1 MTRLFAALLTIAFT
15 TTFAPPALADT
26 AGEPTDQL
34 IEKINTYVVR
44 VHVMLQSGAY
54 GVGSGV
60 VVAQDQIV
68 TNCHVIAEASN
79 ISVTVNGEAYAVSAI
94 KPDWHHDVC
103 ILKTAGIQAPIAV
116 MGSSKALQY
125 GQAVFATG
133 HPSFQTH
140 PSTTYGLVKG
150 LYAMD
155 DSVIVRASSSFMPGD
170 SGGGLFDNT
179 GKLVGIIALKSPGR
193 NAYYYNLA
201 VEWVQALLD
210 QPEQSIHTKSSPPF
224 WAGNMENWP
233 HFMRVVQPYM
243 TEDWP
248 ALRQAAQQWTLKEP
262 ASSEAWFYLAV
273 AEYGLKQLDSAETL
287 LNKVVAMNSQHSQA
301 LYYLGLIEEDH
312 GKRMEAL
319 NKVALLTLMDESTAN
334 KLRLAMGM
342 QQETAQ

>member
-1 MTRLFAALLTIAFT
+1 MTRVLAALFITALAL
-15 TTFAPPALADT
+15 PALADT

-34 IEKINTYVVR
+34 VQKLNTYVVR

-79 ISVTVNGEAYAVSAI
+79 ISVTVNGEAYPVSAI

-210 QPEQSIHTKSSPPF
+210 QPEQSIHAKSSPPF

-248 ALRQAAQQWTLKEP
+248 ALRQVAQQWALKEP